1 MEGEATGPQVVARV
15 GLLLRALGPSEPDG
29 LTTTEVARRAALPR
43 PSVHR
48 LLSSLRDEGI
58 IDRDVSGRW
67 CLGAELFLLGS
78 AAAARYDITRHA
90 RDIVQLLARE
100 TAESAFLSAR
110 SGDQTVCLLREDGS
124 FPLRSHV
131 LFEGIR
137 LPLGVASAGLAILSH
152 MPAREVGE
160 YLSRA
165 DLVTEWGDAHGVG
178 PLTDRVAE
186 TRANGYALNPGLLVE
201 GSWGIGA
208 AVFAAD
214 GRPAW
219 ALSLTGVETR
229 FRPDRQQELGGTLLR
244 QAHQLSLRV
253 QRSRGQS
260 AKVPARQQPPGTR
273 RLP

>member
-1 MEGEATGPQVVARV
+1 MEGEVGGPAVVARV
-15 GLLLRALGPSEPDG
+15 GCLLRALGPAEPDG
-29 LTTTEVARRAALPR
+29 LTTTQVARQTGLPR

-58 IDRDVSGRW
+58 IDRDLSSGRW
-67 CLGAELFLLGS
+67 CLGAELYLLGS

-90 RDIVQLLARE
+90 RDIVQLLATE
-100 TAESAFLSAR
+100 TGESAFLSAR
-110 SGDQTVCLLREDGS
+110 RGDETVCLLREDGS

-152 MPAREVGE
+152 MPAREVSE

-165 DLVTEWGDAHGVG
+165 DLAAQWGDVHGVA
-178 PLTDRVAE
+178 PLTERVAT
-186 TRANGYALNPGLLVE
+186 TRASGYALNPGLLVE
-201 GSWGIGA
+201 GSWGLAA

-229 FRPDRQQELGGTLLR
+229 FRPDRRQELGAILLR
-244 QAHQLSLRV
+244 QAHRLSQRV

-260 AKVPARQQPPGTR
+260 AKAPARR
-273 RLP
+273 